1 MQKLL
6 LTSIACFS
14 LVLSGM
20 LISCDSPSNTQP
32 ILLPATPETTTPTTT
47 PATETPAAQPAASYT
62 VSFITDGGTDVASQT
77 VTSGNKATRP
87 ANPSKTGC
95 TFAGW
100 YTNNT
105 FTTAFDFDTAI
116 TANTVLY
123 AKWDIAEGYYKVTF
137 NANGGNLSTNYTW
150 VAIQSGTSLAAP
162 SDPTKENAI
171 FGGWYTDA
179 ECTNAFAFPHTIT
192 QTVTLYAKWIPAGN
206 INLNLEDVTMST
218 TANPGC
224 YTFTISPALHA
235 QYQAAV
241 AQAVQS
247 YLQSLNPAI
256 TPMNVTSTSLRYDIE
271 VFGQGSNL
279 FINRYKSTSNTF
291 VLKQTLEKDGNYRLF
306 IQVKAVWVTSNSNN
320 PSAITMDDIYFDF
333 KG

>member
-1 MQKLL
+1 MKKLL
-6 LTSIACFS
+6 LTSLACFS

-32 ILLPATPETTTPTTT
+32 ILLPATPATTTPETTTPTTT

-62 VSFITDGGTDVASQT
+62 VSFVTDGGTDVASQT

-116 TANTVLY
+116 TANIVLY

-137 NANGGNLSTNYTW
+137 IANGGTLATSSSW
-150 VAIQSGTSLAAP
+150 MSVQSGTSLAAP
-162 SDPTKENAI
+162 ADPTKENAI

-192 QTVTLYAKWIPAGN
+192 QAVTLYAKWILAGN

-218 TANPGC
+218 TVNPGC
-224 YTFTISPALHA
+224 YTFTISPVLVAK
-235 QYQAAV
+235 YQTEL
-241 AQAVQS
+241 AQALSNTNFTITYGFDVYGQGLN
-247 YLQSLNPAI
+247 YLLNNNNRYNSTSPTYILKQSLI
-256 TPMNVTSTSLRYDIE
+256 
-271 VFGQGSNL
+271 
-279 FINRYKSTSNTF
+279 
-291 VLKQTLEKDGNYRLF
+291 KDANYRLR
-306 IQVKAVWVTSNSNN
+306 IQIKASIPNN
-320 PSAITMDDIYFDF
+320 TTTVIDTIYFDF

>member
-1 MQKLL
+1 MKKLL
-6 LTSIACFS
+6 LTSLACFS

-62 VSFITDGGTDVASQT
+62 VSFVTDGGTDVASQT

-116 TANTVLY
+116 TANIVLY

-150 VAIQSGTSLAAP
+150 LAIQSGTTLTAP
-162 SDPTKENAI
+162 ADPTKENAI
-171 FGGWYTDA
+171 FGGWYTEA
-179 ECTNAFAFPHTIT
+179 ACTNAFAFPHTIT
-192 QTVTLYAKWIPAGN
+192 QAVTLYAKWIPAGVV
-206 INLNLEDVTMST
+206 NLKLNQDVTMST

-224 YTFTISPALHA
+224 YTFYICPILHGQYLSAL
-235 QYQAAV
+235 YQALGN
-241 AQAVQS
+241 S
-247 YLQSLNPAI
+247 NFTI
-256 TPMNVTSTSLRYDIE
+256 TYGFDIY
-271 VFGQGSNL
+271 GQGLNYPLNNYGRYRQTSII
-279 FINRYKSTSNTF
+279 FI
-291 VLKQTLEKDGNYRLF
+291 LKQTLIKDANYRLR
-306 IQVKAVWVTSNSNN
+306 IQVEASIPNN
-320 PSAITMDDIYFDF
+320 TTTVIDTIYFDF

>member
-1 MQKLL
+1 MKKLL
-6 LTSIACFS
+6 LTSLACFS

-32 ILLPATPETTTPTTT
+32 ILLPATPATTTPETTTPTTT
-47 PATETPAAQPAASYT
+47 PATQPAASYT
-62 VSFITDGGTDVASQT
+62 VSFVTDGGTDVASQT

-171 FGGWYTDA
+171 FGGWYTEA
-179 ECTNAFAFPHTIT
+179 ACTNAFAFPHTIT
-192 QTVTLYAKWIPAGN
+192 KAVTLYAKWIPAGN

-241 AQAVQS
+241 AQAV
-247 YLQSLNPAI
+247 
-256 TPMNVTSTSLRYDIE
+256 
-271 VFGQGSNL
+271 
-279 FINRYKSTSNTF
+279 
-291 VLKQTLEKDGNYRLF
+291 
-306 IQVKAVWVTSNSNN
+306 
-320 PSAITMDDIYFDF
+320 
-333 KG
+333 

>member
-1 MQKLL
+1 MKKLL
-6 LTSIACFS
+6 LTSLACFS

-47 PATETPAAQPAASYT
+47 PATETPAAQPVVSYT
-62 VSFITDGGTDVASQT
+62 VSFVTDGGTDVASQT

-137 NANGGNLSTNYTW
+137 NANGGTLSTATW
-150 VAIQSGTSLAAP
+150 IAVQSGTTLTAP

-179 ECTNAFAFPHTIT
+179 ECTSAFAFPHTIT
-192 QTVTLYAKWIPAGN
+192 QAVTLYAKWIPAGN

-235 QYQAAV
+235 QYQLALV
-241 AQAVQS
+241 QALGNTNFTITYGFDVYGQGLN
-247 YLQSLNPAI
+247 YLSSNSNRYNSTSTTYILKQSLI
-256 TPMNVTSTSLRYDIE
+256 
-271 VFGQGSNL
+271 
-279 FINRYKSTSNTF
+279 
-291 VLKQTLEKDGNYRLF
+291 KDANYRLR
-306 IQVKAVWVTSNSNN
+306 IQVKASIPNN
-320 PSAITMDDIYFDF
+320 TTTVIDTIYFDF

>member
-1 MQKLL
+1 MKKLL
-6 LTSIACFS
+6 LTSLACFS

-32 ILLPATPETTTPTTT
+32 ILLPATPATTTPETTTPTTT

-62 VSFITDGGTDVASQT
+62 VSFVTDGGTDVASQT

-116 TANTVLY
+116 TANIVLY

-137 NANGGNLSTNYTW
+137 IANGGTLATSSSW
-150 VAIQSGTSLAAP
+150 MSVQSGTSLAAP
-162 SDPTKENAI
+162 ADPTKENAI

-192 QTVTLYAKWIPAGN
+192 QAVTLYAKWIPAGN

-224 YTFTISPALHA
+224 YTFTISPVLVAK
-235 QYQAAV
+235 YQTDL
-241 AQAVQS
+241 AQALGNTNFTITYGFDVYGQGLNYNNNRYNS
-247 YLQSLNPAI
+247 TSTTYILKQSLI
-256 TPMNVTSTSLRYDIE
+256 
-271 VFGQGSNL
+271 
-279 FINRYKSTSNTF
+279 
-291 VLKQTLEKDGNYRLF
+291 KDANYRLR
-306 IQVKAVWVTSNSNN
+306 IQVTAFIPNN
-320 PSAITMDDIYFDF
+320 TPPTVIDTIYFDF

>member
-1 MQKLL
+1 
-6 LTSIACFS
+6 
-14 LVLSGM
+14 M

-62 VSFITDGGTDVASQT
+62 VSFVTDGGTDVASQT

-123 AKWDIAEGYYKVTF
+123 AKWDIAEGYCKVTF
-137 NANGGNLSTNYTW
+137 DANGGNLSTNYTW

-162 SDPTKENAI
+162 ADPTKENAI
-171 FGGWYTDA
+171 FGGWYTEA
-179 ECTNAFAFPHTIT
+179 ACTNAFAFPHTIT
-192 QTVTLYAKWIPAGN
+192 QAVTLYAKWIPAGVV
-206 INLNLEDVTMST
+206 NLALPQDVTMST

-224 YTFTISPALHA
+224 YTFTISPTLHA
-235 QYQAAV
+235 QYQLALV
-241 AQAVQS
+241 QALGNTNFTITYGFNVYGQGLN
-247 YLQSLNPAI
+247 YLSNSNNRYNSTSTTYILKQSLI
-256 TPMNVTSTSLRYDIE
+256 
-271 VFGQGSNL
+271 
-279 FINRYKSTSNTF
+279 
-291 VLKQTLEKDGNYRLF
+291 KDGNYRLR
-306 IQVKAVWVTSNSNN
+306 IQVKASIPNN
-320 PSAITMDDIYFDF
+320 TTTVIDTIYFDF

>member
-1 MQKLL
+1 MKKLL
-6 LTSIACFS
+6 LTSLACFS

-32 ILLPATPETTTPTTT
+32 ILLPATPVTTTPETTTPTTT
-47 PATETPAAQPAASYT
+47 PATETPAAQPTASYT
-62 VSFITDGGTDVASQT
+62 VSFVTDGGSEVAAQT

-137 NANGGNLSTNYTW
+137 DANGGNLSTNYTW

-162 SDPTKENAI
+162 ADPTKENAI
-171 FGGWYTDA
+171 FGGWYTEA
-179 ECTNAFAFPHTIT
+179 ACTNAFAFPHTIT
-192 QTVTLYAKWIPAGN
+192 QAVTLYAKWIPAGN

-218 TANPGC
+218 TENPGC
-224 YTFTISPALHA
+224 YTFTISDVLHS
-235 QYQAAV
+235 QYQ
-241 AQAVQS
+241 QYISQMTLPNG
-247 YLQSLNPAI
+247 Y
-256 TPMNVTSTSLRYDIE
+256 TTSLVYRFFI
-271 VFGQGSNL
+271 VGQGYTTEGTNFSRPL
-279 FINRYKSTSNTF
+279 GSTTT
-291 VLKQTLEKDGNYRLF
+291 KKWICQETLQNNVNYRLV
-306 IQVKAVWVTSNSNN
+306 VKVIVQLINTQN
-320 PSAITMDDIYFDF
+320 PGQEMPLDTLYYDF
-333 KG
+333 RG

>member
-1 MQKLL
+1 MKKLL
-6 LTSIACFS
+6 LTSLACFS

-47 PATETPAAQPAASYT
+47 PATETPAAQPVVSYT
-62 VSFITDGGTDVASQT
+62 VSFVTDGGTDVASQT

-137 NANGGNLSTNYTW
+137 NANGGTLSTATW
-150 VAIQSGTSLAAP
+150 IAVQSGTTLTAP

-235 QYQAAV
+235 QYQLALV
-241 AQAVQS
+241 QALGNTNFTITYGFDVYGQGLN
-247 YLQSLNPAI
+247 YLSSNSNRYNSTSTTYILKQSLI
-256 TPMNVTSTSLRYDIE
+256 
-271 VFGQGSNL
+271 
-279 FINRYKSTSNTF
+279 
-291 VLKQTLEKDGNYRLF
+291 KDANYRLR
-306 IQVKAVWVTSNSNN
+306 IQVKASIPNN
-320 PSAITMDDIYFDF
+320 TTTVIDTIYFDF

>member
-1 MQKLL
+1 MKKLL
-6 LTSIACFS
+6 LTSLACFS

-62 VSFITDGGTDVASQT
+62 VSFVTDGGTDVASQT

-137 NANGGNLSTNYTW
+137 DANGGTLATSSSW
-150 VAIQSGTSLAAP
+150 MSVQSGTSLAAP
-162 SDPTKENAI
+162 AEPTKENAI

-192 QTVTLYAKWIPAGN
+192 QAVTLYAKWIPAGN

-224 YTFTISPALHA
+224 YTFTISPVLVAK
-235 QYQAAV
+235 YQTSL
-241 AQAVQS
+241 AQAGYNNFTITYGFDVYGQGLN
-247 YLQSLNPAI
+247 YLSNNSNRYNSTSPTYILKQSLI
-256 TPMNVTSTSLRYDIE
+256 
-271 VFGQGSNL
+271 
-279 FINRYKSTSNTF
+279 
-291 VLKQTLEKDGNYRLF
+291 KDANYRLR
-306 IQVKAVWVTSNSNN
+306 IQINVSIPNN
-320 PSAITMDDIYFDF
+320 PTTRIDTIYFDF

>member
-1 MQKLL
+1 MKKLL
-6 LTSIACFS
+6 LTSLACFS

-32 ILLPATPETTTPTTT
+32 ILLPATPATTTPETTTPTTT
-47 PATETPAAQPAASYT
+47 PATQPAASYT
-62 VSFITDGGTDVASQT
+62 VSFVTDGGTDVASQT

-116 TANTVLY
+116 TANIVLY

-150 VAIQSGTSLAAP
+150 LAVQSGQTITAP

-179 ECTNAFAFPHTIT
+179 ECTSAFNFTTAIT
-192 QTVTLYAKWIPAGN
+192 AAITLYAKWIPAGVV
-206 INLNLEDVTMST
+206 NLALPQDVTMST

-235 QYQAAV
+235 QYQLAL
-241 AQAVQS
+241 VQT
-247 YLQSLNPAI
+247 LGNTNFTI
-256 TPMNVTSTSLRYDIE
+256 TYGFDVY
-271 VFGQGSNL
+271 GQGLNYP
-279 FINRYKSTSNTF
+279 ITNNPRYTQSDTTF
-291 VLKQTLEKDGNYRLF
+291 VLRQSLIKDANYRLR
-306 IQVKAVWVTSNSNN
+306 IQVQASIPNNTAPNS
-320 PSAITMDDIYFDF
+320 PSMVMPVETIYFDF

>member
-1 MQKLL
+1 MKKLL
-6 LTSIACFS
+6 LTSLACFS

-47 PATETPAAQPAASYT
+47 PATETPATQPAASYT
-62 VSFITDGGTDVASQT
+62 VSFVTDGGTDVASQT

-137 NANGGNLSTNYTW
+137 IANGGTLATTSSW
-150 VAIQSGTSLAAP
+150 MSVQSGTSLAAP
-162 SDPTKENAI
+162 ADPTKENAI

-179 ECTNAFAFPHTIT
+179 ECTSAFAFPHTIT
-192 QTVTLYAKWIPAGN
+192 QAVTLYAKWIPAGN

-235 QYQAAV
+235 QYQLALV
-241 AQAVQS
+241 QALGNTNFTITYGFDVYGQGLN
-247 YLQSLNPAI
+247 YLSSNSNRYNSTSTTYILKQSLI
-256 TPMNVTSTSLRYDIE
+256 
-271 VFGQGSNL
+271 
-279 FINRYKSTSNTF
+279 
-291 VLKQTLEKDGNYRLF
+291 KDANYRLR
-306 IQVKAVWVTSNSNN
+306 IQVKASIPNN
-320 PSAITMDDIYFDF
+320 TTTVIDTIYFDF

>member
-1 MQKLL
+1 MKKLL
-6 LTSIACFS
+6 LTSLACFS

-62 VSFITDGGTDVASQT
+62 VSFVTDGGTDVASQT

-116 TANTVLY
+116 TANIVLY

-150 VAIQSGTSLAAP
+150 LAVQSGTTLTAPAAP
-162 SDPTKENAI
+162 TKSFAI
-171 FGGWYTDA
+171 FEGWCTDSA
-179 ECTNAFAFPHTIT
+179 CTTPFTFTTPIT
-192 QTVTLYAKWIPAGN
+192 ANTELYAKWTPAGI
-206 INLNLEDVTMST
+206 INMGLEEITMST
-218 TANPGC
+218 TEVPGC
-224 YTFTISPALHA
+224 YTFTVSPALHA
-235 QYQAAV
+235 LYQQAIAQSNQSAPTGTQYRLEYQYIIV
-241 AQAVQS
+241 
-247 YLQSLNPAI
+247 
-256 TPMNVTSTSLRYDIE
+256 
-271 VFGQGSNL
+271 GQGFTHEGFDITGRGGISTNSNRWECSETL
-279 FINRYKSTSNTF
+279 INN
-291 VLKQTLEKDGNYRLF
+291 VNYRL
-306 IQVKAVWVTSNSNN
+306 IVRVNSVQTNTSNSNIQIRN
-320 PSAITMDDIYFDF
+320 LIDTLYYDF
-333 KG
+333 RG

>member
-1 MQKLL
+1 MKKLL
-6 LTSIACFS
+6 LTSLACFS

-32 ILLPATPETTTPTTT
+32 ILLPATPATTTPETTTPTTT
-47 PATETPAAQPAASYT
+47 PATQPAASYT
-62 VSFITDGGTDVASQT
+62 VSFVTDGGTDVASQT

-116 TANTVLY
+116 TANIVLY

-192 QTVTLYAKWIPAGN
+192 QAVTLYAKWIPAGN

-224 YTFTISPALHA
+224 YTFTISPVLVAKYQTALPQTQGNTNVTITYGFDVYGQGLNHLSNNNR
-235 QYQAAV
+235 YN
-241 AQAVQS
+241 S
-247 YLQSLNPAI
+247 TSTTYILKQSLI
-256 TPMNVTSTSLRYDIE
+256 
-271 VFGQGSNL
+271 
-279 FINRYKSTSNTF
+279 
-291 VLKQTLEKDGNYRLF
+291 KDANYRLR
-306 IQVKAVWVTSNSNN
+306 IQIKVSIPNN
-320 PSAITMDDIYFDF
+320 TTIVIDTIYFDF

>member
-1 MQKLL
+1 MKKLL
-6 LTSIACFS
+6 LTSLACFS

-32 ILLPATPETTTPTTT
+32 ILLPATPATTAPETTTPTTT

-62 VSFITDGGTDVASQT
+62 VSFVTDGGTDVASQT

-137 NANGGNLSTNYTW
+137 IANGGTLATSSSW
-150 VAIQSGTSLAAP
+150 MSVQSGTSLAAP
-162 SDPTKENAI
+162 ADPTKENAI

-179 ECTNAFAFPHTIT
+179 ECTSAFAFPHTIT
-192 QTVTLYAKWIPAGN
+192 QAVTLYAKWIPAGN

-235 QYQAAV
+235 QYQLALV
-241 AQAVQS
+241 QALGNTNFTITYGFDVYGQGLN
-247 YLQSLNPAI
+247 YLSSNSNRYNSTSTTYILKQSLI
-256 TPMNVTSTSLRYDIE
+256 
-271 VFGQGSNL
+271 
-279 FINRYKSTSNTF
+279 
-291 VLKQTLEKDGNYRLF
+291 KDANYRLR
-306 IQVKAVWVTSNSNN
+306 IQVKASTPNN
-320 PSAITMDDIYFDF
+320 TTTVIDTIYFDF

>member
-1 MQKLL
+1 MKKLL
-6 LTSIACFS
+6 LTSLACFS

-47 PATETPAAQPAASYT
+47 PATETPAAQPVVSYT
-62 VSFITDGGTDVASQT
+62 VSFVTDGGTDVASQT

-137 NANGGNLSTNYTW
+137 IANGGTLATTSSW
-150 VAIQSGTSLAAP
+150 MSVQSGTSLAAP
-162 SDPTKENAI
+162 ADPTKENAI

-179 ECTNAFAFPHTIT
+179 ECTSAFAFPHTIT
-192 QTVTLYAKWIPAGN
+192 QAVTLYAKWIPAGN

-235 QYQAAV
+235 QYQLALV
-241 AQAVQS
+241 QALGNTNFTITYGFDVYGQGLN
-247 YLQSLNPAI
+247 YLSSNSNRYNSTSTTYILKQSLI
-256 TPMNVTSTSLRYDIE
+256 
-271 VFGQGSNL
+271 
-279 FINRYKSTSNTF
+279 
-291 VLKQTLEKDGNYRLF
+291 KDANYRLR
-306 IQVKAVWVTSNSNN
+306 IQVKASIPNN
-320 PSAITMDDIYFDF
+320 TTTVIDTIYFDF

>member
-1 MQKLL
+1 MKKLL
-6 LTSIACFS
+6 LTSLACFS

-32 ILLPATPETTTPTTT
+32 ILLPATPATTTPETPTTT

-62 VSFITDGGTDVASQT
+62 VSFVTDGGTDVASQT

-116 TANTVLY
+116 TANIVLY

-150 VAIQSGTSLAAP
+150 LAVQSGTTLTAPAAP
-162 SDPTKENAI
+162 TKSFAI
-171 FGGWYTDA
+171 FEGWYTDA
-179 ECTNAFAFPHTIT
+179 ECTNAFNFTTAIT
-192 QTVTLYAKWIPAGN
+192 AAITLYAKWIPAGVV
-206 INLNLEDVTMST
+206 NLALPQDVTMST

-224 YTFTISPALHA
+224 YTFTISPVLVAKYQTGLA
-235 QYQAAV
+235 QYTNFTITYGFDVYGQGLN
-241 AQAVQS
+241 
-247 YLQSLNPAI
+247 YLSNNSNRYNSTSPTYILKQSLI
-256 TPMNVTSTSLRYDIE
+256 
-271 VFGQGSNL
+271 
-279 FINRYKSTSNTF
+279 
-291 VLKQTLEKDGNYRLF
+291 KDANYRLR
-306 IQVKAVWVTSNSNN
+306 IQVKVSIPNN
-320 PSAITMDDIYFDF
+320 PTTGIDTIYFDF

>member
-1 MQKLL
+1 MKKLL
-6 LTSIACFS
+6 LTSLACFS

-32 ILLPATPETTTPTTT
+32 ILLPATPATTTPETTTPTTT
-47 PATETPAAQPAASYT
+47 PATETPAAQPVVSYT
-62 VSFITDGGTDVASQT
+62 VSFVTDGGTDVASQT

-116 TANTVLY
+116 TANIVLY

-137 NANGGNLSTNYTW
+137 IANGGTLATSSSW
-150 VAIQSGTSLAAP
+150 MSVQSGTSLAAP
-162 SDPTKENAI
+162 ADPTKENAI
-171 FGGWYTDA
+171 FSGWYTDA
-179 ECTNAFAFPHTIT
+179 ECTSAFAFPHTIT
-192 QTVTLYAKWIPAGN
+192 QAVTLYAKWIPAGN

-224 YTFTISPALHA
+224 YTFTISPVLVAKYQTGLA
-235 QYQAAV
+235 QYTNFTITYGFDVYGQGLN
-241 AQAVQS
+241 
-247 YLQSLNPAI
+247 YLSNNSNRYNSTSPTYILKQSLI
-256 TPMNVTSTSLRYDIE
+256 
-271 VFGQGSNL
+271 
-279 FINRYKSTSNTF
+279 
-291 VLKQTLEKDGNYRLF
+291 KDANYRLR
-306 IQVKAVWVTSNSNN
+306 IQVKVSIPNN
-320 PSAITMDDIYFDF
+320 PTTGIDTIYFDF

>member
-1 MQKLL
+1 MKKLL
-6 LTSIACFS
+6 LTSLACFS

-47 PATETPAAQPAASYT
+47 PATETPATQPAASYT
-62 VSFITDGGTDVASQT
+62 VSFVTDGGTDVASQT

-123 AKWDIAEGYYKVTF
+123 AKWYIAEGYYKVTF

-150 VAIQSGTSLAAP
+150 LAIQSGTTLTAP
-162 SDPTKENAI
+162 ADPTKENAI
-171 FGGWYTDA
+171 FGGWYTDDA
-179 ECTNAFAFPHTIT
+179 CTNAFSFSTAIT
-192 QTVTLYAKWIPAGN
+192 AAITLYAKWIPAGVV
-206 INLNLEDVTMST
+206 NLALPQDVTMST
-218 TANPGC
+218 TENPGC

-235 QYQAAV
+235 QYQTIAA
-241 AQAVQS
+241 QI
-247 YLQSLNPAI
+247 LN
-256 TPMNVTSTSLRYDIE
+256 TSSCIILYGFD
-271 VFGQGSNL
+271 VYGQGLNYP
-279 FINRYKSTSNTF
+279 ITNTPRYTQSGTTF
-291 VLKQTLEKDGNYRLF
+291 VLRQSLIKDANYRLR
-306 IQVKAVWVTSNSNN
+306 IRVWAYSSSNN
-320 PSAITMDDIYFDF
+320 MINQSVDTINFDF

>member
-1 MQKLL
+1 MKKLL
-6 LTSIACFS
+6 LTSLAFFS

-47 PATETPAAQPAASYT
+47 PATETPAAQPVVSYT
-62 VSFITDGGTDVASQT
+62 VSFVTDGGTDVASQT

-87 ANPSKTGC
+87 ENPSKTGC

-137 NANGGNLSTNYTW
+137 NANGGTLSTATW
-150 VAIQSGTSLAAP
+150 IAVQSGTTLTAP

-179 ECTNAFAFPHTIT
+179 ECTSAFAFPHTIT
-192 QTVTLYAKWIPAGN
+192 QAVTLYAKWIPAGN

-235 QYQAAV
+235 QYQLALV
-241 AQAVQS
+241 QALGNTNFTITYGFDVYGQGLN
-247 YLQSLNPAI
+247 YLSSNSNRYNSTSTTYILKQSLI
-256 TPMNVTSTSLRYDIE
+256 
-271 VFGQGSNL
+271 
-279 FINRYKSTSNTF
+279 
-291 VLKQTLEKDGNYRLF
+291 KDANYRLR
-306 IQVKAVWVTSNSNN
+306 IQVKASIPNN
-320 PSAITMDDIYFDF
+320 TTTVIDTIYFDF